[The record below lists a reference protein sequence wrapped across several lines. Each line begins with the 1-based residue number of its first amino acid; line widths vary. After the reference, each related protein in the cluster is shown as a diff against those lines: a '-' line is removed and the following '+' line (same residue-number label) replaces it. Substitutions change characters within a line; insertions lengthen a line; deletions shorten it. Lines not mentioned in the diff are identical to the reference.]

1 MRQPTLPSVLYHLF
15 GRNQEMY
22 SEVISIN
29 ALSFRS
35 GLILFKI
42 GFKTE
47 KERTRSVDK
56 TREQRSSEVPS
67 FSLESVLCRGGR
79 GVWGGASYCRSW
91 SFLLFVLCTLQSDP
105 FEYLLFEIEE
115 RVECSQASKL
125 NYTTGNNTLR
135 LHPAPSPH
143 HHTVCGTVLST
154 IALKRGSSP
163 SLVIVTLSYFL
174 ALCERDNQGKARWI
188 FELSELWICD

>member
-1 MRQPTLPSVLYHLF
+1 
-15 GRNQEMY
+15 MY

-47 KERTRSVDK
+47 NERTRSVDK
-56 TREQRSSEVPS
+56 TRERSSEVPS

-91 SFLLFVLCTLQSDP
+91 SFFLFVLCTLQSDP
-105 FEYLLFEIEE
+105 FEYLLFEIER
-115 RVECSQASKL
+115 RVECSQANSIIQL
-125 NYTTGNNTLR
+125 ATILCGFT
-135 LHPAPSPH
+135 PALPRATH
-143 HHTVCGTVLST
+143 RVCGSVLST
-154 IALKRGSSP
+154 IALKRVSSP
-163 SLVIVTLSYFL
+163 SLIIVTLSYFL
-174 ALCERDNQGKARWI
+174 LHFAKGIIREKRFGSLNFPSWEFAINHVQ
-188 FELSELWICD
+188 

>member
-105 FEYLLFEIEE
+105 FEYLLFEIEK
-115 RVECSQASKL
+115 RVECSQANSIIQL
-125 NYTTGNNTLR
+125 ATILCGFTPPLPRTTIQYVGLFY
-135 LHPAPSPH
+135 L
-143 HHTVCGTVLST
+143 
-154 IALKRGSSP
+154 
-163 SLVIVTLSYFL
+163 
-174 ALCERDNQGKARWI
+174 Q
-188 FELSELWICD
+188 